1 MAKRRSRGLGSA
13 TASCASIEAR
23 ADREYSRFQSAHAD
37 LERARK
43 RLFSVKRAT
52 RQIRSQPTVKSSEKA
67 RVAVDQASHK
77 VQLASDRVSRTFA
90 AVQKC
95 HRRKAGH

>member
-1 MAKRRSRGLGSA
+1 VARSRRGLGSA
-13 TASCASIEAR
+13 TATCTGVEQR

-52 RQIRSQPTVKSSEKA
+52 RQIRSQPTVKSSTKA
-67 RVAVDQASHK
+67 RVAVDQADSK
-77 VQLASDRVSRTFA
+77 VRLASDRVSRAFL
-90 AVQKC
+90 AVKKC